1 MIARLIEW
9 CATHRG
15 LVVALSVL
23 AFVGG
28 LFAMR
33 QVPLDA
39 IPDLSDPQVI
49 VYTEWMGR
57 SPDLVED
64 QVTYPIV
71 SSLLAAPKVTAVR
84 GQSMFG
90 MSFIYVIFEEGTD
103 LYWGRSRVLEYL
115 STLQGRLPE
124 GVTPTLGPDASA
136 VGWVYQ
142 YALVDK
148 SGRHDLAELRTFQ
161 DFHLRYALASVPGVA
176 EVASVGGY
184 ERQYQVEVDPA
195 RLHAYGLSVAEVS
208 GAIRRSNREVGGRVI
223 EMSGREYF
231 VRGRGYVRSLDD
243 LRRVA
248 VGVDRRSGTPIRV
261 ADLARVSFGPDIR
274 RGAGELDGM
283 GEAVGGTIV
292 MRYGENAERV
302 IARVKKK
309 LDELRPSFPDGVQIR
324 TVYDRSSLITRAIET
339 LRHTLVEEA
348 IVVSVIIFVFLL
360 HLRSTLVPVLT
371 LPLAVALAFVPMHL
385 LGINSNIM
393 SLGGIAI
400 AIGAMVDAAIVLVE
414 NAHKHLETAPRGDTP
429 AGRAARTRVVIE
441 AAKEVGPAIFYSL
454 LIITVAFLPIFALN
468 GQAGR
473 LFQPLAYTKTFAMA
487 FAALVSVTL
496 APALMT
502 IFVRGRIRPEH
513 EHPVSRALIAVY
525 RPFAWVALKN
535 PKSTIAIGLAAVL
548 SAVPMAA
555 RLGHEFMPPLQEGDL
570 LYMPTTFPNLSIEE
584 AKKSLQVQDRLI
596 REFPEVERVF
606 GKAGRANT
614 ATDPAPLSMVE
625 TVVKLKPRE
634 EWRMVGHRRWWS
646 GRVPAWTEP
655 ALRVPWPDR
664 RRLTWDE
671 LVNELDHR
679 VRLPGWT
686 NAWTMPIKTRIDM
699 LSTGVRTPIGVK
711 IFGSDLDE
719 IEKVGVEL
727 EHTLAA
733 VPHTRSVYSDRNTGG
748 LYVDIVPD
756 REALARHG
764 LTLGDVQDVI
774 EAAIGGEPIEVTVEG
789 RSRFTINVRYPA
801 SLRQDVERLRQVL
814 VPIHRAGGGSGGGG
828 GMGGTMGA
836 ASPGGAALDPA
847 LLLASNGMSDSDPAM
862 GSGGRGGSGMGPR
875 GGMAGGRGMGGAR
888 AMESMGRAA
897 DAPAG
902 AGRAVDVERWGV
914 PGGAHVPLGQVA
926 AVRVVSGPPMIRDEA
941 GMLVGYVYVD
951 MDAGRKDV
959 GGYVEEAKRAVA
971 RDVKLPPGTFLKWTG
986 QYELLEQMQERMRV
1000 LVPVTLLIVVFLLVA
1015 NFGRLAPALIVL
1027 ASVPFAL
1034 VGSIWLLALLG
1045 YNLSTAVWVGLIA
1058 LVGLATQTGVV
1069 MVVYCDVAYRKALA
1083 EGRIRGFDDIVEA
1096 TLEGSVQRVRPKLMT
1111 VATMMIGLVPLL
1123 WSQGAGADVMK
1134 RVAAPMVGGLFTSAF
1149 LTLEIIP
1156 VVYTW
1161 WRWRDWR
1168 RGRHAETLGA
1178 TPGHVPEARPAAA
1191 PARLHAR
1198 LGDRPEP
1205 GER

>member
-9 CATHRG
+9 CARRRG
-15 LVVALSVL
+15 LVIVLSAI
-23 AFVGG
+23 AFVAAVV
-28 LFAMR
+28 AMR
-33 QVPLDA
+33 SVPVDA

-71 SSLLAAPKVTAVR
+71 SSLLAAPKVAAVR

-103 LYWGRSRVLEYL
+103 LYWARSRVLEYL
-115 STLQGRLPE
+115 STIRSRLPE
-124 GVTPTLGPDASA
+124 NVAPTLGPDASS

-148 SGRHDLAELRTFQ
+148 SGRHDLAELRAFQ

-195 RLHAYGLSVAEVS
+195 RLHAYGLALADVS

-231 VRGRGYVRSLDD
+231 VRGRGYVHSLDD
-243 LRRVA
+243 LRQVA

-261 ADLARVSFGPDIR
+261 ADLGRVAFGPDIR
-274 RGAGELDGM
+274 RGVSELDGE

-292 MRYGENAERV
+292 MRYGENAEQVISRV
-302 IARVKKK
+302 RKK
-309 LDELRPSFPDGVQIR
+309 LDELKPTFPPGIEVR
-324 TVYDRSSLITRAIET
+324 TVYDRSALITRAVET
-339 LRHTLVEEA
+339 LRHTLMEEA
-348 IVVSVIIFVFLL
+348 IVVSLVIFIFLL
-360 HLRSTLVPVLT
+360 HLRSTLVPVLS
-371 LPLAVALAFVPMHL
+371 LPVAVALAFVPMHL

-414 NAHKHLETAPRGDTP
+414 NAHKHLETAPPGAD
-429 AGRAARTRVVIE
+429 RTRVVIA
-441 AAKEVGPAIFYSL
+441 AAKEVGPPIFFSL
-454 LIITVAFLPIFALN
+454 LIITVAFLPIFALS

-473 LFQPLAYTKTFAMA
+473 LFKPLAFTKTFAMA

-502 IFVRGRIRPEH
+502 LFVRGRIRPEH
-513 EHPVSRALIAVY
+513 EHPVSRALIGVY

-535 PKSTIAIGLAAVL
+535 PRTTIAIGLAAVL
-548 SAVPMAA
+548 SALPMAA
-555 RLGHEFMPPLQEGDL
+555 RLGHEFMPPLNEGDL

-584 AKKSLQVQDRLI
+584 AKRSIQIQDQLI
-596 REFPEVERVF
+596 RAFPEVEAVF
-606 GKAGRANT
+606 GKAGRST
-614 ATDPAPLSMVE
+614 TPTDPAPLSMVE
-625 TVVKLKPRE
+625 TVVKLKPRDQ
-634 EWRMVGHRRWWS
+634 WRVLHQDRWWS
-646 GRVPAWTEP
+646 RRVPAWTEP
-655 ALRVPWPDR
+655 ALRVPWPDSHR
-664 RRLTWDE
+664 MTWDE
-671 LVNELDHR
+671 LVAELDHS

-711 IFGSDLDE
+711 IFGPDLSQ
-719 IEKVGVEL
+719 IERIGVEL
-727 EHTLAA
+727 EHALAA
-733 VPHTRSVYSDRNTGG
+733 VPHTRSVYADRNTGG

-756 REALARHG
+756 REALARNG
-764 LTLGDVQDVI
+764 LTLGDLQDVI
-774 EAAIGGEPIEVTVEG
+774 EAAIGGEPIAVTVEG
-789 RSRFTINVRYPA
+789 RERYTINVRYPS

-814 VPIHRAGGGSGGGG
+814 VPIHRGRGNGSGD
-828 GMGGTMGA
+828 GMGAFDPGA
-836 ASPGGAALDPA
+836 LPEDG
-847 LLLASNGMSDSDPAM
+847 LLASNGVPDSDPMPSQGGMPPRGTSM
-862 GSGGRGGSGMGPR
+862 GSNPGAARPAGEPDAGP
-875 GGMAGGRGMGGAR
+875 
-888 AMESMGRAA
+888 
-897 DAPAG
+897 APAVG
-902 AGRAVDVERWGV
+902 VDRWGAT
-914 PGGAHVPLGQVA
+914 GGAHVPLGQVA
-926 AVRVVSGPPMIRDEA
+926 DVHVVSGPPMIRDEA

-951 MDAGRKDV
+951 MDASRRDI
-959 GGYVEEAKRAVA
+959 GGYVDDAKRAVA
-971 RDVKLPPGTFLKWTG
+971 REVKLPAGYFLKWTG
-986 QYELLEQMQERMRV
+986 QYELLEQMQARMRL
-1000 LVPVTLLIVVFLLVA
+1000 LVPLTLLLVLLLLYA
-1015 NFGRLAPALIVL
+1015 NFGKLAPALIVL

-1034 VGSIWLLALLG
+1034 VGSVWLLALLG
-1045 YNLSTAVWVGLIA
+1045 YHLSTAVWVGLIA

-1083 EGRIRGFDDIVEA
+1083 EGRIQGFDDIVEA

-1161 WRWRDWR
+1161 WRWNQWR
-1168 RGRHAETLGA
+1168 RGS
-1178 TPGHVPEARPAAA
+1178 PASA
-1191 PARLHAR
+1191 PALPVVEAS
-1198 LGDRPEP
+1198 
-1205 GER
+1205 ER

>member
-1 MIARLIEW
+1 MIARIIEW
-9 CATHRG
+9 CATRRM
-15 LVVALSVL
+15 LVVVLSVI
-23 AFVGG
+23 AFVGAV
-28 LFAMR
+28 LVMR

-49 VYTEWMGR
+49 VFTEWMGR

-71 SSLLAAPKVTAVR
+71 SSLLAAPRVTAVR

-103 LYWGRSRVLEYL
+103 LYWARSRVLEYL
-115 STLQGRLPE
+115 STMRARLPD

-142 YALVDK
+142 YALVDR
-148 SGRHDLAELRTFQ
+148 SGKHDLAELRAFQ

-195 RLHAYGLSVAEVS
+195 RLNAHGLSVSDVTSAV
-208 GAIRRSNREVGGRVI
+208 RRSNREVGGRVI

-231 VRGRGYVRSLDD
+231 VRGRGYIRSLDD
-243 LRRVA
+243 LRSVA

-261 ADLARVSFGPDIR
+261 ADLGRVSFGPDIR
-274 RGAGELDGM
+274 RGVGELDGI

-292 MRYGENAERV
+292 MRYGENAAEV
-302 IARVKKK
+302 IARVEQK
-309 LDELRPSFPDGVQIR
+309 LAELKPSFPEGMQIKV
-324 TVYDRSSLITRAIET
+324 VYDRSSLITRAIET
-339 LRHTLVEEA
+339 LRHTLLEEA
-348 IVVSVIIFVFLL
+348 LVVSVVIFVFLL
-360 HLRSTLVPVLT
+360 HVRSTLVPVLT

-393 SLGGIAI
+393 SLGGLAI

-414 NAHKHLETAPRGDTP
+414 NAHKHLETARPGAD
-429 AGRAARTRVVIE
+429 RTRVVID
-441 AAKEVGPAIFYSL
+441 AAKEVGPPIFFSL

-473 LFQPLAYTKTFAMA
+473 LFKPLAFTKTFAMA
-487 FAALVSVTL
+487 FAALVSITL

-502 IFVRGRIRPEH
+502 FFVRGRIRPEH
-513 EHPVSRALIAVY
+513 EHPVSRFIIGIY

-535 PKSTIAIGLAAVL
+535 PRTTIAIGLAAVL
-548 SAVPMAA
+548 SAVPMSM
-555 RLGHEFMPPLQEGDL
+555 RLGHEFMPSLQEGDL

-584 AKKSLQVQDRLI
+584 AKKSLQVQDQLI
-596 REFPEVERVF
+596 RAFPEVERVF
-606 GKAGRANT
+606 GKAGRSNSP
-614 ATDPAPLSMVE
+614 TDPAPLSMVE

-634 EWRMVGHRRWWS
+634 EWRMIPHKRWWS
-646 GRVPAWTEP
+646 GGAPEWTRP
-655 ALRVPWPDR
+655 ALRVAWPDQ

-671 LVNELDHR
+671 LVAELDHR

-711 IFGSDLDE
+711 IFGSDLAE
-719 IEKVGVEL
+719 IERIGIAL

-733 VPHTRSVYSDRNTGG
+733 VPNTRSVYSDRNTGG

-756 REALARHG
+756 REALARYG

-774 EAAIGGEPIEVTVEG
+774 EVAIGGEPIGVTVEG
-789 RSRFTINVRYPA
+789 RERFTINVRYPA

-814 VPIHRAGGGSGGGG
+814 VPIGGSGAG
-828 GMGGTMGA
+828 GMSSGGKGRSA
-836 ASPGGAALDPA
+836 GGMSGLTPAALDPN
-847 LLLASNGMSDSDPAM
+847 LLLASNGTSDSEPEM
-862 GSGGRGGSGMGPR
+862 SGAGMSGKRDGK
-875 GGMAGGRGMGGAR
+875 GMSGDRGMTGGAV
-888 AMESMGRAA
+888 
-897 DAPAG
+897 G
-902 AGRAVDVERWGV
+902 AGETGAGPAPTVDVQRWGTT
-914 PGGAHVPLGQVA
+914 GGAYVPLGQLA
-926 AVRVVSGPPMIRDEA
+926 DVRVSSGPSMIRDEA

-951 MDAGRKDV
+951 MDASRRDV
-959 GGYVEEAKRAVA
+959 GSYVDDAKRAVA
-971 RDVKLPPGTFLKWTG
+971 RDLKLPAGYFLKWTG
-986 QYELLEQMQERMRV
+986 QYELLEQMQSRMRL
-1000 LVPVTLLIVVFLLVA
+1000 LVPLTLLIVLLLLYA

-1034 VGSIWLLALLG
+1034 VGSVWLLALLG
-1045 YNLSTAVWVGLIA
+1045 YHLSTAVWVGLIA

-1069 MVVYCDVAYRKALA
+1069 MLVYCDVAYRRALA

-1149 LTLEIIP
+1149 LTLEVIP
-1156 VVYTW
+1156 VLYTW
-1161 WRWRDWR
+1161 WRWHEWKRTN
-1168 RGRHAETLGA
+1168 AGA
-1178 TPGHVPEARPAAA
+1178 RTPNAVPPPLWPEAGNIP
-1191 PARLHAR
+1191 
-1198 LGDRPEP
+1198 
-1205 GER
+1205 